1 MAESNGL
8 TETPGLYGTTTS
20 SVNGKV
26 SEVMIGSDAFGKLPR
41 KVLQEQR
48 QIIAKQHEIP
58 IEKVYMNK
66 KSVAENE

>member
-1 MAESNGL
+1 
-8 TETPGLYGTTTS
+8 
-20 SVNGKV
+20 
-26 SEVMIGSDAFGKLPR
+26 MIGSDAFGKLPR